1 MLLSPMNIASAS
13 WQEAMKS
20 AVRDAATLMRL
31 LGLDSNQV
39 SLSSKGEAQFPVF
52 VPLPYLARIR
62 PGDPFDP
69 LLLQVTPQYAES
81 VDAAGFVADPV
92 GDLEVEKTPG
102 LLHKYHGR
110 VLMVVS
116 GSCAIHCRY
125 CFRRHF
131 PYELAPKSLQQWEPT
146 FRYIEEDDSIH
157 EVILSGGDPLTLV
170 DNTLQSI
177 VERIASIDHVQR
189 LRVHTRLPVVI
200 PQRVTD
206 ALCEIFSSSRLATW
220 VVLHINH
227 AREIDGEVEHSISRL
242 RNAGATL
249 LNQAVLLRGVND
261 NVDALHQLFEKLVD
275 CNVAPYYLHQLDRV
289 AGGAHFEVP
298 PELGRQWIAELRKRL
313 PGYAIP
319 LFVQEIAGEE
329 SKTAL

>member
-1 MLLSPMNIASAS
+1 
-13 WQEAMKS
+13 
-20 AVRDAATLMRL
+20 
-31 LGLDSNQV
+31 
-39 SLSSKGEAQFPVF
+39 
-52 VPLPYLARIR
+52 
-62 PGDPFDP
+62 
-69 LLLQVTPQYAES
+69 
-81 VDAAGFVADPV
+81 
-92 GDLEVEKTPG
+92 
-102 LLHKYHGR
+102 
-110 VLMVVS
+110 MVVS

-131 PYELAPKSLQQWEPT
+131 PYELAPKSLEQWEPT

-170 DNTLQSI
+170 DSTLQSI

-206 ALCEIFSSSRLATW
+206 ALCEIFSSTRLATW

-227 AREIDGEVEHSISRL
+227 AREIDGEVEQSISRL

-261 NVDALHQLFEKLVD
+261 NVDALRQLFEKLVD
-275 CNVAPYYLHQLDRV
+275 CNVSPYYLHQLDRV

-298 PELGRQWIAELRKRL
+298 LELGQQWIADLRKRL

>member
-1 MLLSPMNIASAS
+1 MNCSSSS
-13 WQEAMKS
+13 WQEAMKT
-20 AVRDAATLMRL
+20 AVRDSANLMRL

-52 VPLPYLARIR
+52 VPLPYLSRIR

-69 LLLQVTPQYAES
+69 LLLQVMPQYAES
-81 VDAAGFVADPV
+81 VDAFGFVEDPV
-92 GDLEVEKTPG
+92 GDLKVEKSPG
-102 LLHKYHGR
+102 LLHKYPGR

-131 PYELAPKSLQQWEPT
+131 PYELAPKSLQQW
-146 FRYIEEDDSIH
+146 
-157 EVILSGGDPLTLV
+157 GDPLTLV
-170 DNTLQSI
+170 DSTLQSI

-206 ALCEIFSSSRLATW
+206 TLCEIFSSTRLATW

-227 AREIDGEVEHSISRL
+227 AREIDGEVEQSISRL

-275 CNVAPYYLHQLDRV
+275 CNVSPYYLHQLDRV

-298 PELGRQWIAELRKRL
+298 LELGQQWIADLRKRL

>member
-1 MLLSPMNIASAS
+1 
-13 WQEAMKS
+13 MKT
-20 AVRDAATLMRL
+20 AVRDSANLMRL

-52 VPLPYLARIR
+52 VPLPYLSRIR

-69 LLLQVTPQYAES
+69 LLLQVMPQYAES
-81 VDAAGFVADPV
+81 VDAFGFVEDPV

-131 PYELAPKSLQQWEPT
+131 PYELAPKSLQQWEPA

-170 DNTLQSI
+170 DSTLQSI
-177 VERIASIDHVQR
+177 VERIASIDHLQR

-206 ALCEIFSSSRLATW
+206 ALCEIFSSTRLATW

-227 AREIDGEVEHSISRL
+227 AREIDGEVEQSISRL

-275 CNVAPYYLHQLDRV
+275 CNVSPYYLHQLDQV

-298 PELGRQWIAELRKRL
+298 LELGQQWIADLRKRL

-319 LFVQEIAGEE
+319 LFVQEISGEE

>member
-1 MLLSPMNIASAS
+1 
-13 WQEAMKS
+13 
-20 AVRDAATLMRL
+20 
-31 LGLDSNQV
+31 
-39 SLSSKGEAQFPVF
+39 
-52 VPLPYLARIR
+52 
-62 PGDPFDP
+62 
-69 LLLQVTPQYAES
+69 
-81 VDAAGFVADPV
+81 
-92 GDLEVEKTPG
+92 
-102 LLHKYHGR
+102 
-110 VLMVVS
+110 
-116 GSCAIHCRY
+116 
-125 CFRRHF
+125 
-131 PYELAPKSLQQWEPT
+131 
-146 FRYIEEDDSIH
+146 
-157 EVILSGGDPLTLV
+157 LTLV
-170 DNTLQSI
+170 DSTLQSI

-206 ALCEIFSSSRLATW
+206 TLCEIFSSTRLATW

-227 AREIDGEVEHSISRL
+227 AREIDGEVEQSISRL

-261 NVDALHQLFEKLVD
+261 NVDALRQLFEKLVD
-275 CNVAPYYLHQLDRV
+275 CNVSPYYLHQLDRV

-298 PELGRQWIAELRKRL
+298 LELGQQWIADLRKRL

>member
-1 MLLSPMNIASAS
+1 MNCSSSS
-13 WQEAMKS
+13 WQEAMKT
-20 AVRDAATLMRL
+20 AVRDSANLMRL

-52 VPLPYLARIR
+52 VPLPYLSRIR

-69 LLLQVTPQYAES
+69 LLLQVMPQYAES
-81 VDAAGFVADPV
+81 VDAFGFVEDPV
-92 GDLEVEKTPG
+92 GDLKVEKSPG
-102 LLHKYHGR
+102 LLHKYPGR

-170 DNTLQSI
+170 DSTLQSI

-206 ALCEIFSSSRLATW
+206 ALCEIFSSTRLATW

-227 AREIDGEVEHSISRL
+227 AREIDGEVEQSISRL

-261 NVDALHQLFEKLVD
+261 NVDALRQLFEKLVD
-275 CNVAPYYLHQLDRV
+275 CNVSPYYLHQLDRV

-298 PELGRQWIAELRKRL
+298 LELGQQWIADLRKRL